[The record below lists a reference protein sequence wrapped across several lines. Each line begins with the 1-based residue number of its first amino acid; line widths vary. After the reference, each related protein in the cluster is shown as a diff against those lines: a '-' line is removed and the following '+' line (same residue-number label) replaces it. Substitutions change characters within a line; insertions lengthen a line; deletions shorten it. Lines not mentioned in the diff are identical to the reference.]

1 MQFHLEESIQSAP
14 LAVERSLVIQ
24 RTTKAMESEEGS
36 KASENAMKATKTT
49 KATQAEGS
57 QLAQAEGP
65 QPAQAEGSQPTEGP
79 QPAEAPSTWVCMAS
93 IIPGAKPKKRP
104 LRVELRAKAKARM
117 SLASGIAFARIHMQT
132 LSEQHSEDED
142 LAD

>member
-1 MQFHLEESIQSAP
+1 MA
-14 LAVERSLVIQ
+14 LAVEISHGVLRGDVLRMQ
-24 RTTKAMESEEGS
+24 TEKE
-36 KASENAMKATKTT
+36 KTGT
-49 KATQAEGS
+49 SGS
-57 QLAQAEGP
+57 QLAQAEGTQLAQAEGS